1 MVLGMSCMWST
12 SWHEHGIMSLRF
24 IFSYVLT
31 QIHNVFALFL
41 MYINLFSSIGVL
53 LVKMQLVDCICLWLA
68 IS

>member
-1 MVLGMSCMWST
+1 MSCMWST
-12 SWHEHGIMSLRF
+12 SWHEHEIMYLCF

-41 MYINLFSSIGVL
+41 MYINLFSYIGVL